1 MVFFFLSLLGILI
14 GGFVGTA
21 MGSTFLIGAL
31 IGWGI
36 SFLLWLI
43 FRLIKASG
51 GSVLGDIA
59 DAGLDFFD

>member
-14 GGFVGTA
+14 GGAIGTA
-21 MGSTFLIGAL
+21 VNSTFLIGAL

-36 SFLLWLI
+36 SFILWLI
-43 FRLIKASG
+43 FKLMKG
-51 GSVLGDIA
+51 GGILGDIA